1 MAKKMMRI
9 EEGADDK
16 NSQRS
21 RTSKINHNN
30 HGQNKYLN
38 NEGTNKHRDD
48 VSAHASKSQMSKHS
62 LDRPKGPPLRESCKI
77 KKSSLINRDRWRW
90 KCEGISCAFQLGHRG
105 DVDQA
110 RDFEARGIHEDDHH
124 EGRRLL
130 DSIHIEGF
138 RKTQILA
145 ISIAVPVE
153 FSCSHPKPQ
162 TE

>member
-1 MAKKMMRI
+1 MSK
-9 EEGADDK
+9 K
-16 NSQRS
+16 NS
-21 RTSKINHNN
+21 TN
-30 HGQNKYLN
+30 HGQSKYLN
-38 NEGTNKHRDD
+38 NDGTNRHRDD
-48 VSAHASKSQMSKHS
+48 ASVHGSNSHISKKS
-62 LDRPKGPPLRESCKI
+62 LDRPKGPPLRESCKL
-77 KKSSLINRDRWRW
+77 KKYSLINRDRGRW

-130 DSIHIEGF
+130 DSIHIKGF

-145 ISIAVPVE
+145 ISIVVFVE
-153 FSCSHPKPQ
+153 FSSSNPKQQ